1 VVPEPIRFQLDEHL
15 PPAIAHALAR
25 RRIDVATAASAG
37 TVGLPDDGVLARCL
51 LAGGVLVT
59 HDQDFLRLDSEG
71 HEHAGIV
78 YAAHGAFSIGE
89 IVAYLD
95 LVAKVLSPAD
105 IAGRVE
111 FVR

>member
-1 VVPEPIRFQLDEHL
+1 MPH
-15 PPAIAHALAR
+15 AIAHALAR
-25 RRIDVATAASAG
+25 RGLDVATADSTG
-37 TVGLPDDGVLARCL
+37 TSGLPDDRL
-51 LAGGVLVT
+51 LAHCFADGRVLVT

-78 YAAHGAFSIGE
+78 YAAYGAFSIGE
-89 IVAYLD
+89 IVAYLE
-95 LVAKVLSPAD
+95 LVAKVLSPAE

>member
-1 VVPEPIRFQLDEHL
+1 MEPVPIRFQLDEQL
-15 PPAIAHALAR
+15 PHAIAHGLAR
-25 RRIDVATAASAG
+25 RGIDVATADSAG
-37 TVGLPDDGVLARCL
+37 TVGLPDDRLLARCL
-51 LAGGVLVT
+51 LDGRVLVT

-71 HEHAGIV
+71 REHAGIV
-78 YAAHGAFSIGE
+78 YAAYGAFSIGE

-95 LVAKVLSPAD
+95 LIAKVLSPAD